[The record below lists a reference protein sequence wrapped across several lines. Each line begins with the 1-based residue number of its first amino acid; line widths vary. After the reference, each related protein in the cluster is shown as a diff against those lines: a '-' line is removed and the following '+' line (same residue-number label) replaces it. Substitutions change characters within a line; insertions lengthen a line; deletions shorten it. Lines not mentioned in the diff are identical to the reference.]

1 MIEKIIHTFLHNP
14 MPEQA
19 QQQFRAW
26 CLNREHAG
34 EKSDA
39 LWEEWER
46 LDPASVF
53 PVDLRSYRR
62 KLARLHR
69 EMTPPAAPK
78 RGLFSITRR
87 TAAAA
92 AAVVLLAMCVEFFVV
107 KRLSPDTATWLVT
120 AENSKGRFTLPDGSV
135 VWLNADSRLTYSG
148 RFLTSGS
155 RTVRLEGEA
164 FFDVR
169 RDTLHPFEVEM
180 GKLRVKVLGTR
191 FTASHRPAFNTE
203 EVTLLSGRVEV
214 SGYRAGRSVVLAPDQ
229 SCFYDAGS
237 GVAVVRNVA
246 ACNYCSWT
254 GNSIVFDNMTLAD
267 IAVNLEHWYNIRF
280 RIDEH
285 IDTSMRISFTLRPES
300 LEETLGIIETLTHL
314 RCRQVDEHHVIIQQ

>member
-34 EKSDA
+34 EKTDA

-135 VWLNADSRLTYSG
+135 VWLNADSRLAYSG

-180 GKLRVKVLGTR
+180 GKLRVKVPDTSTR
-191 FTASHRPAFNTE
+191 TRAASTTPVRAWPSCATSQ
-203 EVTLLSGRVEV
+203 LAIIA
-214 SGYRAGRSVVLAPDQ
+214 AGRA
-229 SCFYDAGS
+229 
-237 GVAVVRNVA
+237 
-246 ACNYCSWT
+246 
-254 GNSIVFDNMTLAD
+254 
-267 IAVNLEHWYNIRF
+267 IRSSS
-280 RIDEH
+280 
-285 IDTSMRISFTLRPES
+285 TT
-300 LEETLGIIETLTHL
+300 
-314 RCRQVDEHHVIIQQ
+314 